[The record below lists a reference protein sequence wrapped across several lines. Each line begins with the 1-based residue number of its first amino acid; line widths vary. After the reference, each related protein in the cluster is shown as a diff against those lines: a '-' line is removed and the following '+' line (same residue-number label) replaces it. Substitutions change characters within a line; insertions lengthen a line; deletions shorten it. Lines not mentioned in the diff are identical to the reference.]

1 MKSNESQNDCPL
13 FSRCSIGKNK
23 WFWVTYP
30 SLEAICNSPIDEA
43 VDNSGYAT
51 SAGEAEEQ
59 ARAAIH
65 SKYGQV
71 LVRQCSTIYASRVH
85 HREAIRRCAA
95 RKGSATGTK
104 KIEYLYTDWESDYD
118 GHKSSSKHRIIKKTA
133 KRVYVAE
140 YSIDS
145 WNEDE
150 KWEENG
156 QTFHDVKTIAL
167 DRHQLETQGHASSR
181 RHYSFFYTTPC
192 EERRKPSKPMF
203 LDILGLEVGATA
215 EAVGA
220 AYRTFAKKLHPDHGG
235 NAEDFKNLQVAYE
248 MALSRLSP

>member
-1 MKSNESQNDCPL
+1 MKSNDSQNDCPL

-30 SLEAICNSPIDEA
+30 SFEAICRIPIDEA
-43 VDNSGYAT
+43 VDDSGYTA

-71 LVRQCSTIYASRVH
+71 AVSQYPTIYASRVH
-85 HREAIRRCAA
+85 HRKAIRRRAA
-95 RKGSATGTK
+95 RKGSATDTK
-104 KIEYLYTDWESDYD
+104 EIEYLYTDWESDFD
-118 GHKSSSKHRIIKKTA
+118 GHQSSSKHRIIKKTA
-133 KRVYVAE
+133 KRVYVAQH
-140 YSIDS
+140 SIGS
-145 WNEDE
+145 CNEDD

-156 QTFHDVKTIAL
+156 QTFHDIKTIAL
-167 DRHQLETQGHASSR
+167 DRHQLETQGYASSR

-192 EERRKPSKPMF
+192 EERRKPSKPKCF
-203 LDILGLEVGATA
+203 EILGLEVGATA

-220 AYRTFAKKLHPDHGG
+220 AYRTLAKNLHPDHGG
-235 NAEDFKNLQVAYE
+235 TAEDFKKLQQAYE
-248 MALSRLSP
+248 MALSRLSS